1 MEAEAVRL
9 FKAFYARSNDNAPEV
24 KRRKKGDGCAGG
36 GEKDSHIKEERSK
49 EDGAGVVGQG

>member
-36 GEKDSHIKEERSK
+36 GEDSHIVKEKRSR
-49 EDGAGVVGQG
+49 EDGAAVVGLG